1 LHQPLW
7 LGSDGAEDAQRKNGY
22 GERSGGMAIHKIKIL
37 PEYFKAVAEGR
48 KPFEI
53 RNNDRHYQEGD
64 TVVLQEWADG
74 KYTGYQIK
82 RQIGFVTEFEQK
94 PGYVVFGLV

>member
-1 LHQPLW
+1 
-7 LGSDGAEDAQRKNGY
+7 
-22 GERSGGMAIHKIKIL
+22 MAIHKIKIL

-64 TVVLQEWADG
+64 TVVLREWAG
-74 KYTGYQIK
+74 EKYTGFQITK
-82 RQIGFVTEFEQK
+82 QVGFVTDYEQK
-94 PGYVVFGLV
+94 QGYVVFGLV